1 MIDLHNHLLPG
12 VDDGAKK
19 VEETLE
25 FLRLA
30 RRDGVK
36 VVVATPHMKPGVYD
50 NHRETILERVA
61 LVREAAKG
69 DEAEGVTVLPGAEV
83 YFTADL
89 PARVRANA
97 LMTVGDGGR
106 YLLLE
111 LPYQQIPMQV
121 DDTIFQLRLLRVTP
135 LMAPD
140 GSKTSTFVG
149 GDVAGI
155 SVSSKHKAQAWD
167 FLKWTLDE
175 QAQVEIIAKN
185 GDLPGRTDL
194 SGNPS
199 FRTLVAR
206 RPRPPPRPRRRPMLR
221 RGLIHVL
228 ASDGHD
234 VRYRPP
240 ILSEGVRAAA
250 AEVGETAA
258 RRMVED
264 TPQAILDGKDVEF
277 EEPGPPM
284 PGRGFAARLRS
295 LFSRRS

>member
-25 FLRLA
+25 FLRLS

-121 DDTIFQLRLLRVTP
+121 DDTIFQLRLLRITP
-135 LMAPD
+135 LMAHPERVAYYLED
-140 GSKTSTFVG
+140 IERVAASVRLGALTQVTAASLTGKF
-149 GDVAGI
+149 GD
-155 SVSSKHKAQAWD
+155 KARD
-167 FLKWTLDE
+167 F
-175 QAQVEIIAKN
+175 
-185 GDLPGRTDL
+185 
-194 SGNPS
+194 
-199 FRTLVAR
+199 AR
-206 RPRPPPRPRRRPMLR
+206 AMLR

>member
-12 VDDGAKK
+12 IDDGAKK

-25 FLRLA
+25 FLRIA

-36 VVVATPHMKPGVYD
+36 IVVATPHMKPGVYD
-50 NHRETILERVA
+50 NRRETILERVA

-69 DEAEGVTVLPGAEV
+69 NEAEGVTLLPGAEV

-89 PARVRANA
+89 PARARAKE

-121 DDTIFQLRLLRVTP
+121 DDTIFKLRILGITP
-135 LMAPD
+135 LMAHPERVAYYLED
-140 GSKTSTFVG
+140 IDRVAASVRLGALMQVTAASLTGKF
-149 GDVAGI
+149 GD
-155 SVSSKHKAQAWD
+155 KARD
-167 FLKWTLDE
+167 F
-175 QAQVEIIAKN
+175 
-185 GDLPGRTDL
+185 
-194 SGNPS
+194 
-199 FRTLVAR
+199 AR
-206 RPRPPPRPRRRPMLR
+206 AMLR

-240 ILSEGVRAAA
+240 VLSEGPRAAA
-250 AEVGETAA
+250 LVVGESAA

-264 TPQAILDGKDVEF
+264 TPRAIIEGRDVDI
-277 EEPGPPM
+277 EEQPGPPL
-284 PGRGFAARLRS
+284 PGRGLGARLRS